1 MRNGNSTALLSK
13 TASHRKAMFGNMVAS
28 LILKER
34 IVTTKQKAKVLKEIS
49 EKMITRAK
57 RNLSLTDNEV
67 AKKVHNKR
75 EVLKTMR
82 DRDALAKLF
91 DDIAVR
97 FKDRKGGYTRIV
109 LMSHRPGDAA
119 EKAIVE
125 LVVKKAPE
133 KKEAKGD
140 KVEAKAEKAEKKEK
154 AKKESK

>member
-1 MRNGNSTALLSK
+1 MRNVNSTALLSK

-34 IVTTKQKAKVLKEIS
+34 IVTTKQKAKVLKEVS

-57 RNLSLTDNEV
+57 RNLLLADNET

-75 EVLKTMR
+75 EILKNMH

-97 FKDRKGGYTRIV
+97 FKDRKGGYTRII
-109 LMSHRPGDAA
+109 LMSERPGDAA
-119 EKAIVE
+119 QKAIVE
-125 LVVKKAPE
+125 FVVKKAPE
-133 KKEAKGD
+133 KKAKKD
-140 KVEAKAEKAEKKEK
+140 DNVEAKADKKEK